1 MMLGGSPVHRVW
13 IITSTSEMSGNASSG
28 MRRRAQ
34 IPASTSRSVP
44 MKTRKRFRAHQSIHR
59 EITLHPSFG
68 VHRELFGAEHLPAA
82 THDDADVPGSPGLE
96 DTIPLVNAFALVIQ
110 GAAHAH
116 GRHAHLGHG
125 WHEERNGHFCTRDGP
140 PFASVNFTRNVLFPF
155 RGGAGS
161 VVNSIVVCGAF
172 ITLAAPAPRGRGST
186 DVRAGCGWV
195 V

>member
-1 MMLGGSPVHRVW
+1 SHAPYRVLHSFP
-13 IITSTSEMSGNASSG
+13 TRRSSDL
-28 MRRRAQ
+28 
-34 IPASTSRSVP
+34 SRSVP

-82 THDDADVPGSPGLE
+82 THDDADLPGSPGLE

-125 WHEERNGHFCTRDGP
+125 WHEERNGHFCTRDGRP
-140 PFASVNFTRNVLFPF
+140 VRVRQFHTEC
-155 RGGAGS
+155 
-161 VVNSIVVCGAF
+161 VVSF
-172 ITLAAPAPRGRGST
+172 SRGSRFGSELNRSLRCVHHT
-186 DVRAGCGWV
+186 GGTCSGRRGNK
-195 V
+195 

>member
-13 IITSTSEMSGNASSG
+13 IITSTSEMSGNAWRG

-82 THDDADVPGSPGLE
+82 THDDADLPGSPGLE
-96 DTIPLVNAFALVIQ
+96 DTIPLVNAFALVIDRKSTRLNSSHVRISY
-110 GAAHAH
+110 AV
-116 GRHAHLGHG
+116 
-125 WHEERNGHFCTRDGP
+125 FC
-140 PFASVNFTRNVLFPF
+140 LKKKKKH
-155 RGGAGS
+155 
-161 VVNSIVVCGAF
+161 IV
-172 ITLAAPAPRGRGST
+172 P
-186 DVRAGCGWV
+186 
-195 V
+195 